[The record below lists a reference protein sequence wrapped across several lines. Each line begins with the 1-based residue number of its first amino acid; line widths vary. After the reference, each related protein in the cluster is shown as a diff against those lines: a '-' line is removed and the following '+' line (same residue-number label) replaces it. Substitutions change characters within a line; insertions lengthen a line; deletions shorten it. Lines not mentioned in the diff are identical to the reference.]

1 MRPSERR
8 GSVRQDDED
17 IFHAQLAAAG
27 LHRGGD
33 GSFLAKD
40 PLAVGRQLEQQ
51 LQDEDLR
58 ETFVRGLHIQLA
70 DESSLLRLLAPITG
84 VFSLVAERTTDES
97 SAAILLRVPS
107 IQVEVSNA
115 LLEKLPEYLEETN
128 DDSLQHA
135 TSRTNLPVLIVS
147 QFLWLE
153 HLSNSSTITQKLLEI
168 LPLCHVSLKKEII
181 AVLPDIAADA
191 DQTTVLLT
199 LEEMLHNDPDLT
211 VSVIEA
217 FSKFDLG
224 EELLEQ
230 AVAVA
235 MTSLRSA
242 NIGSIPKVTQF
253 LLQCA
258 SSCKNQRILHQLR
271 ATLGRLFQSWPH
283 KSRRSGKQKEVAV
296 SRDAEHYVIQI
307 LGSQMNLHQVL
318 CSLFL
323 KEVKEIGDNEKL
335 TPLDILLLIMVLH
348 ASPGKRTTLESIM
361 KNFVLTGQ
369 LTEELLAESL
379 EGNGAVLSLHLR
391 TILDVCEMFLGAKED
406 ILVVFGCAAYFTCYI
421 TYTGTYE
428 RQEILGSLI
437 THTGSMSQGQVE
449 GALEVL
455 SMLARKC
462 PQELLPFA
470 PFINGII
477 DYLDSY
483 NCKQLEKVYDLFCT
497 LAVAAKK
504 YGSNKTGG
512 SVMDDVMMLISKQ
525 SVSVNCKYQKLSILG
540 ALGLLCHCGAD
551 GSRFDVEETGDSGVS
566 EPRSEATQLQQILA
580 ASLSLSPPVQIF
592 LFDGL
597 ARVVAGGECDAG
609 MIRWQLSRIQKN
621 MLDFEG
627 AFLGSM
633 VDDQLTE
640 VVNQAR
646 NIAGEHV
653 MNLDHE
659 HTSVTVRIL
668 SLLRE
673 GQTHVLNTMPAQI
686 HLFTVLEAA
695 TNKGSLEN
703 LLTGKGW
710 RSLGGKEQELIC
722 LALYYAINWLR
733 EIINAFASQQK
744 SSSGRSSQAVDTD
757 ISAKLLKR
765 IRNLVSTAV
774 RSMEHLLKDCMN
786 NEPIVLPQL
795 NSTVSNSN
803 GEIINSF
810 LNKRQVPECRPRQ
823 TETRKRNTQRE
834 SDDHSTSSAVKS
846 NDSQKQS
853 SSLQASGTDRTRG
866 GEAIQG
872 QGATVENT
880 AKSPKEAAR
889 QRSMEDSAA
898 HEHDDLASNSCDIGT
913 EGQSDLQSE
922 KWRPLSLSAISL
934 LSAGNEK
941 ASPVYCCPDPHAQL
955 PIYLCLL
962 KELDRKLSD
971 CPGVRRWLVSSSVQS
986 LSKSRPTPPMDA
998 DPKTCSQTL
1007 LQLQPMLPSLRGH
1020 LDCAA
1025 STLQTVT
1032 ASIDDSCDHHW
1043 HNACVEANTYA
1054 ACRLRP
1060 SPTATAEEVT
1070 ATIFR
1075 CLSKLL
1081 SCPAMSNPAGE
1092 PVLRALLDA
1101 FACNKDAEE
1110 EIISEIHPPPV
1121 PGSMGYAFCGM
1132 LGYLRVQGSDAEL
1145 NCAVASTS
1153 LATKLEL
1160 LSASEALRDCAS
1172 SCERNVR
1179 GGARSQRSC
1188 SGLDKA
1194 AGLRSVVG
1202 LLRSNLGTIAE
1213 AILKTQWEGNEATGA
1228 WKGKANVLRVLLR
1241 VFIRNQPLPLELL
1254 LELATNVMPQVR
1266 LTRERQGCV
1275 DELEAYPSLSRTT
1288 FLVWYRVQIK
1298 EMVTAGKANTGLG
1311 DETVTN
1317 LLGELRLCIS
1327 IHVALVLLT
1336 RAHVKIS
1343 VHAMAVKSVGNLVNT
1358 FLKGMDFLETY
1369 FEHHKD
1375 TINLLLRDLQKSTR
1389 TAQTICSEAKGQK
1402 SMPITTR
1409 IPGVK
1414 RIMERLLFRVKAMY
1428 HASSHASSFG
1438 IGNLK
1443 HKDLQGRIISSQLP
1457 SSQAAEEED
1466 VAEETP

>member
-1 MRPSERR
+1 MRPSVRR
-8 GSVRQDDED
+8 GSVWHDDED

-27 LHRGGD
+27 LHRGED
-33 GSFLAKD
+33 GGFLAKD

-51 LQDEDLR
+51 LQDEVLR
-58 ETFVRGLHIQLA
+58 EAFVRCLYTQLA
-70 DESSLLRLLAPITG
+70 EESSLRRLLAPITG

-97 SAAILLRVPS
+97 TAAILLRVPPS
-107 IQVEVSNA
+107 
-115 LLEKLPEYLEETN
+115 KL
-128 DDSLQHA
+128 
-135 TSRTNLPVLIVS
+135 
-147 QFLWLE
+147 
-153 HLSNSSTITQKLLEI
+153 SSTVTQKLLEI
-168 LPLCHVSLKKEII
+168 LPLCHLTLKKEII
-181 AVLPDIAADA
+181 AVLPDITADA
-191 DQTTVLLT
+191 DQTIVLLT
-199 LEEMLHNDPDLT
+199 LEQMLHDDLDFT

-217 FSKFDLG
+217 FSKFDLS

-242 NIGSIPKVTQF
+242 NIGSVPKVTQF
-253 LLQCA
+253 LLHCA
-258 SSCKNQRILHQLR
+258 SSCEHQHLVHQLR
-271 ATLGRLFQSWPH
+271 TILGRLFQSWPH
-283 KSRRSGKQKEVAV
+283 KSCKSGKQKEAAV
-296 SRDAEHYVIQI
+296 SRDVEHYVIQI

-323 KEVKEIGDNEKL
+323 KEIKEIGNSEKL
-335 TPLDILLLIMVLH
+335 TPLDILLLIMVVH
-348 ASPGKRTTLESIM
+348 ASPGKRTTLESVM
-361 KNFVLTGQ
+361 KNMVLTGQ
-369 LTEELLAESL
+369 LTEELLAQSL
-379 EGNGAVLSLHLR
+379 EGNGAVLSSYLR
-391 TILDVCEMFLGAKED
+391 AILDVCEMFLGAKED
-406 ILVVFGCAAYFTCYI
+406 TFVVFGCAAYFTCYI

-428 RQEILGSLI
+428 RQEVLGSLI
-437 THTGSMSQGQVE
+437 THTGSTSQGQVE
-449 GALEVL
+449 GALDVL

-470 PFINGII
+470 PFINGIL

-504 YGSNKTGG
+504 YSSNKSGG

-540 ALGLLCHCGAD
+540 TLGLLCYRGAEV
-551 GSRFDVEETGDSGVS
+551 SCFDVEETGNRGVS
-566 EPRSEATQLQQILA
+566 EPRSETTQLLQILA

-597 ARVVAGGECDAG
+597 ARVVAGGESHYSS
-609 MIRWQLSRIQKN
+609 QLSRIQKN

-627 AFLGSM
+627 AFLGNM
-633 VDDQLTE
+633 DDYQLAE
-640 VVNQAR
+640 VVNEAC

-659 HTSVTVRIL
+659 DTSVTVRIL

-673 GQTHVLNTMPAQI
+673 GQTHVLDTMPAQI
-686 HLFTVLEAA
+686 HLLTVLEAA

-703 LLTGKGW
+703 VDALLGCPLQLPHSQLLTGKGW
-710 RSLGGKEQELIC
+710 RSLGEKEQEIIC
-722 LALYYAINWLR
+722 LALYYAVNWLR
-733 EIINAFASQQK
+733 EVINAFASQQK

-765 IRNLVSTAV
+765 IRNLVS
-774 RSMEHLLKDCMN
+774 MEHLLTKCI
-786 NEPIVLPQL
+786 EHSSPIVLPQL
-795 NSTVSNSN
+795 NSTVSNSD
-803 GEIINSF
+803 GEIINSN

-823 TETRKRNTQRE
+823 TKARKRNTLNE
-834 SDDHSTSSAVKS
+834 SDGHSTSSAVKS
-846 NDSQKQS
+846 NESQRQS
-853 SSLQASGTDRTRG
+853 SRHQASGTNRIRG
-866 GEAIQG
+866 GEAIQS
-872 QGATVENT
+872 QGVTVENT
-880 AKSPKEAAR
+880 AESPKEAAR
-889 QRSMEDSAA
+889 IESVEESAA
-898 HEHDDLASNSCDIGT
+898 QEHGDLASSLCDIET
-913 EGQSDLQSE
+913 EGQIDLQSE

-934 LSAGNEK
+934 LSAGNKK

-955 PIYLCLL
+955 PVYLCLL

-998 DPKTCSQTL
+998 DPRTCSQTL
-1007 LQLQPMLPSLRGH
+1007 LQLQPMLPSLRRH

-1025 STLQTVT
+1025 STLQTVK
-1032 ASIDDSCDHHW
+1032 ASDDDSCGHHW
-1043 HNACVEANTYA
+1043 HNACVEAHTYA
-1054 ACRLRP
+1054 ACRLHP
-1060 SPTATAEEVT
+1060 SPTATPEEVI

-1075 CLSKLL
+1075 CISKLL
-1081 SCPAMSNPAGE
+1081 SCPVMSNPAGE

-1101 FACNKDAEE
+1101 FACDKDAEE

-1132 LGYLRVQGSDAEL
+1132 LGYLRVQGSDA
-1145 NCAVASTS
+1145 VASTS

-1160 LSASEALRDCAS
+1160 LSASEALGDCAS

-1179 GGARSQRSC
+1179 GGARSQRSR
-1188 SGLDKA
+1188 SGLEKA
-1194 AGLRSVVG
+1194 TGLRSVVG
-1202 LLRSNLGTIAE
+1202 LLRSNLGSIAE
-1213 AILKTQWEGNEATGA
+1213 AILKTQREGSEATGA

-1254 LELATNVMPQVR
+1254 QELATNVMPQVT
-1266 LTRERQGCV
+1266 LTRARQGCA
-1275 DELEAYPSLSRTT
+1275 DELEAYPTLSRAT
-1288 FLVWYRVQIK
+1288 FLVWYRVQHEEVHHLLTKVIK
-1298 EMVTAGKANTGLG
+1298 EMVTAGEAKTGLG

-1317 LLGELRLCIS
+1317 LLGELRACIS

-1343 VHAMAVKSVGNLVNT
+1343 AHAIAVKSVGNFVNT

-1389 TAQTICSEAKGQK
+1389 TVQTICSEAKGQK

-1409 IPGVK
+1409 IPAVK

-1428 HASSHASSFG
+1428 HASSHAGSFG

-1466 VAEETP
+1466 AAEETP

>member
-8 GSVRQDDED
+8 GSGRHDDED

-27 LHRGGD
+27 LQRGGD
-33 GSFLAKD
+33 GGFLAKD

-58 ETFVRGLHIQLA
+58 EPFVRGLYTQLA
-70 DESSLLRLLAPITG
+70 DESSLRRLLAPITG
-84 VFSLVAERTTDES
+84 VFSLIAERTTDES
-97 SAAILLRVPS
+97 TAAILLHVPS

-153 HLSNSSTITQKLLEI
+153 HLNNSSTVTQKLLEI
-168 LPLCHVSLKKEII
+168 LPLCHVTLKKEII
-181 AVLPDIAADA
+181 AVLPEIAADA

-199 LEEMLHNDPDLT
+199 LEQMLHNDLDLT

-242 NIGSIPKVTQF
+242 SIGSVPKVTQF

-258 SSCKNQRILHQLR
+258 SSCKHQQIVHQLR
-271 ATLGRLFQSWPH
+271 TILGRLFQSWPH
-283 KSRRSGKQKEVAV
+283 KSRRSGKQKEAAV
-296 SRDAEHYVIQI
+296 SRDVEHYVIQI

-323 KEVKEIGDNEKL
+323 KEIKEIGDNEKL
-335 TPLDILLLIMVLH
+335 SPLDILLLIMVVH
-348 ASPGKRTTLESIM
+348 ASPGKRTTLESVM
-361 KNFVLTGQ
+361 KNWVLTGQ
-369 LTEELLAESL
+369 LTEELLAQSL
-379 EGNGAVLSLHLR
+379 DGNEAVLSSYLQAL
-391 TILDVCEMFLGAKED
+391 LDVCEMFLGAKED
-406 ILVVFGCAAYFTCYI
+406 TLIVFGCAAYFTCYI
-421 TYTGTYE
+421 TYNGTYE
-428 RQEILGSLI
+428 RQEVLGSLI
-437 THTGSMSQGQVE
+437 AHTGSNSQGQVE

-470 PFINGII
+470 PFINGIL

-497 LAVAAKK
+497 LAVADKK
-504 YGSNKTGG
+504 YSSNKKGG
-512 SVMDDVMMLISKQ
+512 VVMDDVMMLISKQ

-540 ALGLLCHCGAD
+540 ALKLLCQCGAD
-551 GSRFDVEETGDSGVS
+551 GSRLNVEETGDSGVS

-580 ASLSLSPPVQIF
+580 ASLSLSAPVQIF

-609 MIRWQLSRIQKN
+609 LIRWQVPDDQSHCSCRLSRIQKN
-621 MLDFEG
+621 ILDFEG
-627 AFLGSM
+627 AFLGNI

-640 VVNQAR
+640 VVNEAC

-668 SLLRE
+668 SLL
-673 GQTHVLNTMPAQI
+673 
-686 HLFTVLEAA
+686 
-695 TNKGSLEN
+695 
-703 LLTGKGW
+703 LTGRGW
-710 RSLGGKEQELIC
+710 RSLGEKEQELIC

-733 EIINAFASQQK
+733 EIINAFASQLK

-757 ISAKLLKR
+757 ISVKLFKR

-774 RSMEHLLKDCMN
+774 RSMEHLLKECMKHSS
-786 NEPIVLPQL
+786 PIVLPQL
-795 NSTVSNSN
+795 NSTVSNSD
-803 GEIINSF
+803 GEIINS
-810 LNKRQVPECRPRQ
+810 LWNKRQVPECRPRQ
-823 TETRKRNTQRE
+823 TKARKRATKKE

-846 NDSQKQS
+846 NESQKQS
-853 SSLQASGTDRTRG
+853 SRLEASGTDRTGG

-872 QGATVENT
+872 QGATVEDT
-880 AKSPKEAAR
+880 ARSLKEAAR
-889 QRSMEDSAA
+889 MDSMEDSAA
-898 HEHDDLASNSCDIGT
+898 HEHEHLASELCNTET
-913 EGQSDLQSE
+913 EGQTNLQSG
-922 KWRPLSLSAISL
+922 KWRPLSLSAISM
-934 LSAGNEK
+934 LSARNKK
-941 ASPVYCCPDPHAQL
+941 ASPVYCCPDPHAQVSCMPTHSFILL
-955 PIYLCLL
+955 PVYLCLL
-962 KELDRKLSD
+962 KELDKKLND
-971 CPGVRRWLVSSSVQS
+971 CPGIRRWLVSSSVQS

-998 DPKTCSQTL
+998 DPRTCSQTL
-1007 LQLQPMLPSLRGH
+1007 LQLQHILPSLRHH
-1020 LDCAA
+1020 LNCAA

-1032 ASIDDSCDHHW
+1032 ASHEDSCGHHW
-1043 HNACVEANTYA
+1043 QHACVEASTYA
-1054 ACRLRP
+1054 ACRLHP
-1060 SPTATAEEVT
+1060 SPTATAEEVI

-1081 SCPAMSNPAGE
+1081 SCPVMSNPAGE

-1101 FACNKDAEE
+1101 FACDKDAEE

-1132 LGYLRVQGSDAEL
+1132 LGYLRVQGSDA
-1145 NCAVASTS
+1145 VASTS

-1160 LSASEALRDCAS
+1160 LSASEALGDCAS
-1172 SCERNVR
+1172 SCERSVR
-1179 GGARSQRSC
+1179 GGARSQRSS

-1194 AGLRSVVG
+1194 TGLRSVVG

-1213 AILKTQWEGNEATGA
+1213 AILKTQWEGSEATGA
-1228 WKGKANVLRVLLR
+1228 WKGKANVIRVLLR

-1254 LELATNVMPQVR
+1254 QELATNVMPQVR
-1266 LTRERQGCV
+1266 LTRERQGCM
-1275 DELEAYPSLSRTT
+1275 DEPEAYPSLSPGT

-1298 EMVTAGKANTGLG
+1298 EMVTAGKPNTGLG
-1311 DETVTN
+1311 DENVTN
-1317 LLGELRLCIS
+1317 LLGELHACIS

-1343 VHAMAVKSVGNLVNT
+1343 VHAMAVKSVGYFVNT

-1375 TINLLLRDLQKSTR
+1375 TIDMLLRDLQKSTR
-1389 TAQTICSEAKGQK
+1389 TVQTICSEAKGQK
-1402 SMPITTR
+1402 SMPITSR
-1409 IPGVK
+1409 IPAVK

-1466 VAEETP
+1466 AAEETP